1 MAAGREFR
9 RFEGP
14 ASTRRFDQQPL
25 VATSQGDLK
34 QEQITRHVEEKL
46 LESHL
51 DSELDARLAIAKWE
65 RHA

>member
-1 MAAGREFR
+1 
-9 RFEGP
+9 
-14 ASTRRFDQQPL
+14 L